1 MADKKIALF
10 IDADNVSA
18 KFGKQIIDAL
28 SSRGEIFI
36 RRVYGNWEKNTL
48 HGWNECILN
57 FSLRAVQQ
65 TDFVAGKNATDMSL
79 TIDAMDVLYGG
90 RANVFAL
97 VSNDSDFTPL
107 AIRLR
112 EGGMNVVGLG
122 NAHAANSFR
131 AACSE
136 FINLD
141 APVAEKVPATQ
152 VSKPA
157 RKKSASKENSPV
169 QLSLFDEDKIVELK
183 PPEKISASKI
193 VAPVT
198 QVQPVVKVSP
208 AVNPKVVSINERQQ
222 QSDRD
227 KKIRQVHELLSEVAK
242 THGDAEGFTPL
253 CWAGQTLRKKNLGFG
268 IRDVG
273 YSSFQAFV
281 KAFPDHYEMIHRTN
295 GENYCFR
302 CRTNSDGEIERLHD
316 VLREVAQIHGDAQN
330 FLLLNFAGQALRRKN
345 LGFGVKDFGFNTLHD
360 FVEAFPELYEIQRT
374 GNTFSYRCR
383 DAQVDLAEKIRQ
395 VHDGLREAVKIHADD
410 TGFVNL
416 CWTGAFLKDKN
427 LDVKTLGYGALQT
440 FIEAFPE
447 LYEVHKV
454 GTFVS
459 FRCRDAKLPVDDKTA
474 QLHDGLREAWTLHAE
489 ADGFV
494 NFWRTCEFF
503 IKKNFPRELKS
514 LTCKELVE
522 FVAACPARYELRQD
536 GVNDFS
542 YRYRTSFDADRL
554 RQLHDTL
561 REAVKVHADDTGF
574 ADLSYAGNAIAQKN
588 LSIKGFGHGTLQKFV
603 ASFPAL
609 YEMRT
614 AGKIVRY
621 RCR

>member
-36 RRVYGNWEKNTL
+36 RRVYGNWEKTTL
-48 HGWNECILN
+48 HGWHECILT

-79 TIDAMDVLYGG
+79 TIDAMDVLYDG

-131 AACSE
+131 AACNE
-136 FINLD
+136 FIDLD

-183 PPEKISASKI
+183 PQSPPTV
-193 VAPVT
+193 VA

-208 AVNPKVVSINERQQ
+208 AVNPKVVSITDRQQ
-222 QSDRD
+222 QADRD
-227 KKIRQVHELLSEVAK
+227 KKIQ
-242 THGDAEGFTPL
+242 
-253 CWAGQTLRKKNLGFG
+253 
-268 IRDVG
+268 
-273 YSSFQAFV
+273 
-281 KAFPDHYEMIHRTN
+281 
-295 GENYCFR
+295 
-302 CRTNSDGEIERLHD
+302 RLHD
-316 VLREVAQIHGDAQN
+316 VLREVARIHGDAQN

-345 LGFGVKDFGFNTLHD
+345 LGFGVKDFGFNTLHA

-383 DAQVDLAEKIRQ
+383 DAKVDLAEKIRQ
-395 VHDGLREAVKIHADD
+395 VHDGLREAAKIHADD

-427 LDVKTLGYGALQT
+427 LDVKNFGYGALQT

-459 FRCRDAKLPVDDKTA
+459 YRCRDAKLPVDDKTA

-536 GVNDFS
+536 GGNNFS
-542 YRYRTSFDADRL
+542 YRYRTSFDDDRL

-609 YEMRT
+609 YEMNT

-621 RCR
+621 RCK